1 MKKIKKLGSK
11 LGNIV
16 KKPFRF
22 IKRKAEKPRE
32 FMTKGRA
39 GGMILTFLL
48 SVQFF
53 CWIIDEMAINTL
65 PTFLVVLITLA
76 VVAVISELTNLVIR
90 ILFGDKKRSKGYF
103 LTALF
108 IVGAMNYIGNQGE
121 AAAAVMLM
129 TLALVLSAD
138 VIGRCIWGFIKTHRF
153 KQVFGYL
160 AVVLTLAYMIFYGV
174 FFRNDFWGESR
185 IDFYNGIRNAAD
197 ADAVDPVS
205 GFDDYLEN
213 GALKVSTLSYGP
225 GEDSDIITET
235 LDYSIF
241 DSMADRGLSESI
253 TELFSDYDFAETPVK
268 GEIWYPE
275 GMTEC
280 PVLFFVHGNH
290 DSFVPSYLGYD
301 YLGEYLASNGYVV
314 VSVDENIINELG
326 EGNDKRAM
334 LLLDNMKAILEE
346 NDDPESKIY
355 NLIDKDRIA
364 IGGHSRGGEMAATA
378 YLFNDLERYPED
390 GNHRFDYHFNITSIV
405 AIAPCVDQYRP
416 VRQSVEISDVNYLL
430 IHGSNDQDVSTM
442 MGEKQYNNVTFT
454 DTEDFH
460 FKSSVYIL
468 GANHGQFNSLWG
480 RYDMAGATNG
490 YLNTYHFI
498 DGDDQKLIAKAYIRT
513 FLDMTIGDNDTYAS
527 LLTDVDGYEDYLPDT
542 AYITNYEDSDY
553 HSICSF
559 DDTVDLR
566 GSENEVTVDAEDTD
580 TWTLTTYSRGN
591 GGEGE
596 DYVLSIIWSEEKEP
610 ALRVSFPEIDIS
622 EGYMTFRIADMR
634 EDTEDISEGLNYTV
648 TLTDSSGNSVSC
660 NSPELVYHSIAVQLY
675 KQDVFLGS
683 YEYKHQLQ
691 TVRIRPSD
699 FGTGTE
705 FDFSS
710 VTAITVSFD
719 GSEAGRV
726 ILNDIGYYEII

>member
-1 MKKIKKLGSK
+1 MQVSKIKKQLK
-11 LGNIV
+11 R
-16 KKPFRF
+16 PFEF
-22 IKRKAEKPRE
+22 IKRKTEKSRE

-39 GGMILTFLL
+39 GAMIAEFLL
-48 SVQFF
+48 AAQFF
-53 CWIIDEMAINTL
+53 TWIVDEFTL
-65 PTFLVVLITLA
+65 KKLHIILVILISAVLIFLF
-76 VVAVISELTNLVIR
+76 SELINLIIR
-90 ILFGDKKRSKGYF
+90 IAFGGKKRSKGYF
-103 LTALF
+103 LTALC
-108 IVGAMNYIGNQGE
+108 IVGANNYIGTQGQ
-121 AAAAVMLM
+121 AASAVILM
-129 TLALVLSAD
+129 TLALVVSAD
-138 VIGRCIWGFIKTHRF
+138 ILGRCLWGFFKERRF
-153 KQVFGYL
+153 KQVYGYIAVLL
-160 AVVLTLAYMIFYGV
+160 AVSYMIFYGV

-185 IDFYNGIRNAAD
+185 IDFYTGIRNTSD
-197 ADAVDPVS
+197 SGSVS
-205 GFDDYLEN
+205 EVPGFERYLEN
-213 GALKVSTLSYGP
+213 GSYKVGTLSYGP
-225 GEDSDIITET
+225 GEDSDIVTESVDFT
-235 LDYSIF
+235 VF
-241 DSMADRGLSESI
+241 DSVNERGFSEKI

-275 GMTEC
+275 GLKDC

-290 DSFVPSYLGYD
+290 DSFVPSFLGYD

-326 EGNDKRAM
+326 EGNDKRAI
-334 LLLDNMKAILEE
+334 LLLDNMKAILGE
-346 NDDPESKIY
+346 NDDPESRIY

-468 GANHGQFNSLWG
+468 GANHGQFNSQWG

-490 YLNTYHFI
+490 YLNTYHFL

-513 FLDMTIGDNDTYAS
+513 FLDTTIGYGDTYAS
-527 LLTDVDGYEDYLPDT
+527 LLADTDGYEDYLPDT

-559 DDTVDLR
+559 DDTVDLKGR
-566 GSENEVTVDAEDTD
+566 ENGITVNVEDTD
-580 TWTLTTYSRGN
+580 TWTITTYSRGN

-596 DYVLSIIWSEEKEP
+596 DYVLSMSWSEETEP
-610 ALRVSFPEIDIS
+610 VFKVSFPKADIS
-622 EGYMTFRIADMR
+622 DGYISFRIADME
-634 EDTEDISEGLNYTV
+634 EDTADITEGLDYSV
-648 TLTDSSGNSVSC
+648 TLTDSYGNTVSC
-660 NSPELVYHSIAVQLY
+660 TCPEFVFRSLAIQLY
-675 KQDVFLGS
+675 KQDVLSGS

-699 FGTGTE
+699 FDTGTE

-719 GSEAGRV
+719 GSENGH
-726 ILNDIGYYEII
+726 IIINDIGYYE